1 MKDNQKNLIDDLY
14 EILIKINEA
23 GLKDDEFY
31 DWLSENYFFEKDLE
45 EVIVKIKNA
54 KEKI

>member
-1 MKDNQKNLIDDLY
+1 MKDNQKNLIENLY
-14 EILIKINEA
+14 EILIKINEE

-31 DWLSENYFFEKDLE
+31 NWLSKNYFFEKDLE
-45 EVIVKIKNA
+45 EIIVKIKNA

>member
-1 MKDNQKNLIDDLY
+1 MKVNQKNLIDDLY
-14 EILIKINEA
+14 EILIKINEE

-31 DWLSENYFFEKDLE
+31 DWLSENYFFEEDLE

-54 KEKI
+54 KGKI

>member
-1 MKDNQKNLIDDLY
+1 MKNNQKNLIDDLY
-14 EILIKINEA
+14 KILIKINEE